1 MNEKYLK
8 INPQKEGSE
17 WIGFDQLK
25 FNNIEINRQN
35 CIAWTLDI
43 GSLHFIK
50 ADNSWFL
57 LPIL

>member
-25 FNNIEINRQN
+25 FNNIEINRQF
-35 CIAWTLDI
+35 CIVWTLDI
-43 GSLHFIK
+43 ESVHFFK
-50 ADNSWFL
+50 AD
-57 LPIL
+57 I